1 MRIDIPTPPGQSASV
16 GSGEHYMDQGIMCC
30 GGQASAFAN
39 AWVRTKQESGT
50 VAEAD
55 HISGSTAFA
64 SVFSASSKLATPMTA
79 TRRYSSPFR
88 TLTDAEPS

>member
-1 MRIDIPTPPGQSASV
+1 VADLFEPAKATALEKLGEGQHAPRI
-16 GSGEHYMDQGIMCC
+16 
-30 GGQASAFAN
+30 AN
-39 AWVRTKQESGT
+39 VWVWTKQESGT

-55 HISGSTAFA
+55 YISGSTASA
-64 SVFSASSKLATPMTA
+64 RVFSASSKLATPMTA